1 MEEAMK
7 ASNIWSIVCTF
18 VVGTAMFLPMAR
30 ATEANEETMVRCNQ
44 PVEIPGQVLAAG
56 TYKFVLVGDPFNRS
70 VVRIYSADGKKVYA
84 TLDTIATER
93 RTATLDVT
101 ITLAERPSSQP
112 EALLNWFYPGS
123 TIGHEFTYSKSEERE
138 LAQDKQQV
146 VVAGALS
153 TSNHAGL

>member
-1 MEEAMK
+1 MK

-30 ATEANEETMVRCNQ
+30 ATEANEETMVRFNQ

-84 TLDTIATER
+84 TLDTVATER

-123 TIGHEFTYSKSEERE
+123 TTGHELTYPKSVEKE
-138 LAQDKQQV
+138 LAQDQRQV
-146 VVAGALS
+146 VVSRSLD
-153 TSNHAGL
+153 TSNHSGN

>member
-7 ASNIWSIVCTF
+7 ASKMWSIVCTF
-18 VVGTAMFLPMAR
+18 VVGTAMFLPIAR
-30 ATEANEETMVRCNQ
+30 ATEANEEIIVMFNQ

-70 VVRIYSADGKKVYA
+70 LVRIYSADGKKIYA

-93 RTATLDVT
+93 LAPARDVT
-101 ITLAERPSSQP
+101 ITFAERTSSKP

-123 TIGHEFTYSKSEERE
+123 TTGHQLTYPKSEEKE
-138 LAQDKQQV
+138 LALDQRQV
-146 VVAGALS
+146 VVAGSLD
-153 TSNHAGL
+153 TSNHSGL